1 MLQAISRPAKAPRS
15 MSLLASQAV
24 VAPSKLVN
32 CQLTIPR
39 FEGANGGQRLAVIG
53 SVEQLGAWEP
63 TKAVPLLPSEHN
75 ETMYTAIVQLP
86 LGEKIEAKVRTTSD
100 ICMLVKHFA
109 T

>member
-1 MLQAISRPAKAPRS
+1 MTPKASHDADISS
-15 MSLLASQAV
+15 V
-24 VAPSKLVN
+24 PSKLVN

-39 FEGANGGQRLAVIG
+39 FEGASGGQRLAIIG

-86 LGEKIEAKVRTTSD
+86 LGEKIEAKVWGND
-100 ICMLVKHFA
+100 NELYVQI
-109 T
+109 